1 VRLTS
6 ANFGPQELRVLKPT
20 ELETKM
26 IVDDLA
32 VSQRFHLAID
42 AQATIPVEVTHQKLG
57 RTFVEVRNLQTDER
71 LVVIADDLVKYERFA

>member
-1 VRLTS
+1 
-6 ANFGPQELRVLKPT
+6 
-20 ELETKM
+20 M

-42 AQATIPVEVTHQKLG
+42 AQVTMPVEVTHQKLG

-71 LVVIADDLVKYERFA
+71 LVVVADDLVKYERFP